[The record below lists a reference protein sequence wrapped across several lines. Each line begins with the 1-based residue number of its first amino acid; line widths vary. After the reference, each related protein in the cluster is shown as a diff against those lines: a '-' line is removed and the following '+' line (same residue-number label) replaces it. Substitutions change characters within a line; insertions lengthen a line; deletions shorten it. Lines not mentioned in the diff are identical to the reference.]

1 MPVVNA
7 KKQQGNSNIGNTSN
21 YALGSGI
28 AGGIAASRSAGLFTL
43 DSKKHGSTT
52 GLGIGEDGKLS
63 RPGVIGVA
71 TRRSYDLNG
80 VNNRSM
86 TNLTLRQ

>member
-7 KKQQGNSNIGNTSN
+7 KKQSNNNVGSTSN

-28 AGGIAASRSAGLFTL
+28 AGGIAASKSTGLFTL
-43 DSKKHGSTT
+43 DSKKNGSTT
-52 GLGIGEDGKLS
+52 GLGVREDGKLS
-63 RPGVIGVA
+63 RPVGIA

-86 TNLTLRQ
+86 TNLALR